1 MADRLNTVAVGVQH
15 EGGKVVAVILWTQTG
30 ITVAPT
36 TRDESR
42 CVKGVNRRAVG
53 SAEAQVHPA
62 PGMASRFLAVIVNST
77 PNDPAIAP

>member
-1 MADRLNTVAVGVQH
+1 MAGSLNTVAVGVQH
-15 EGGKVVAVILWTQTG
+15 EGGKVVSVILWTQTG

-36 TRDESR
+36 TRDENR

-62 PGMASRFLAVIVNST
+62 RWHGVALFGSDRELHT
-77 PNDPAIAP
+77 